1 MNILS
6 RSFVV
11 ALLAGAM
18 PAATAGVQQLG
29 AQPPGGG
36 RPGGPGGPV
45 EATGRREATVDEFV
59 ARLLSLDTD
68 KDGKLQKS
76 EVGDARLHGCSRAS
90 TPIATA
96 WSRKTKCGRYSPR
109 NRPSL
114 PRAAACAD
122 RVAVRAVSRAA
133 DRVARADGADHLAVP
148 SNRRHRRHRVGVRRR
163 AEFKAGRLPAS
174 RNRLVEFR
182 PSPRER
188 SESLAAL
195 SDLRTVRYARILSA

>member
-76 EVGDARLHGCSRAS
+76 EVGDARLHALLTRVD
-90 TPIATA
+90 
-96 WSRKTKCGRYSPR
+96 
-109 NRPSL
+109 
-114 PRAAACAD
+114 AD
-122 RVAVRAVSRAA
+122 RNGVVTQDEMWTLFAKESAELAKSRGM
-133 DRVARADGADHLAVP
+133 RGPGGGPGGFPGGGPRGP
-148 SNRRHRRHRVGVRRR
+148 GGRGGPPRRPVEQETPAPPGGRPPAGGVQ
-163 AEFKAGRLPAS
+163 GRPAPG
-174 RNRLVEFR
+174 E
-182 PSPRER
+182 PQ
-188 SESLAAL
+188 
-195 SDLRTVRYARILSA
+195 